1 MRCCYVYNRNLLAT
15 GKNQLPCKWQVSGN
29 HRVALQTTHS
39 SAAARSLTPWIIT
52 CWNGANLSIKD
63 EGMVHD
69 IKQRNNRHLCHFR
82 RVLLNWNTFTNLV
95 EFLFPELWK
104 INMAWKC
111 SFLVQHVAKVDWAHR
126 SSPVVTRAQVPAMTK
141 AQESERFLMELH
153 RPTPSGTSKLR
164 CSYVI
169 INIIYGFVVSLH
181 VLTLIFNI

>member
-1 MRCCYVYNRNLLAT
+1 MRQGGVGFETGNDARQLSLTPTVKCAHCLSRSQYALLRCCYVYNRNLLAT

-95 EFLFPELWK
+95 EFLFPELW
-104 INMAWKC
+104 NPSFFYSQC
-111 SFLVQHVAKVDWAHR
+111 SCF
-126 SSPVVTRAQVPAMTK
+126 
-141 AQESERFLMELH
+141 
-153 RPTPSGTSKLR
+153 
-164 CSYVI
+164 
-169 INIIYGFVVSLH
+169 
-181 VLTLIFNI
+181 